1 MIVYNQLFVYKTYV
15 VNHWKVL
22 CYMHCWGMQVIDMLI
37 SRIWLKVD
45 DDDDF
50 QSVEP
55 AQRDHGLKIC
65 IGNVLKSA
73 DVGTHLHTC
82 AHPTHTHWCL
92 LMPLTW

>member
-22 CYMHCWGMQVIDMLI
+22 CYIHCWGMQVIDMLI

-45 DDDDF
+45 DDDDDF

-55 AQRDHGLKIC
+55 AQRDRGLKIFLPL
-65 IGNVLKSA
+65 IK
-73 DVGTHLHTC
+73 
-82 AHPTHTHWCL
+82 L
-92 LMPLTW
+92 LNETKIKIKQ

>member
-1 MIVYNQLFVYKTYV
+1 MIVYNQLLVYNQLFVYKTYV

-45 DDDDF
+45 DDDDDDDF

-55 AQRDHGLKIC
+55 AQRDRGLKT
-65 IGNVLKSA
+65 S
-73 DVGTHLHTC
+73 T
-82 AHPTHTHWCL
+82 
-92 LMPLTW
+92 

>member
-45 DDDDF
+45 DDDDNDDF
-50 QSVEP
+50 QSIEP
-55 AQRDHGLKIC
+55 AQRVHGLKKVEI
-65 IGNVLKSA
+65 LTKSKEFIQ
-73 DVGTHLHTC
+73 TFLN
-82 AHPTHTHWCL
+82 L
-92 LMPLTW
+92 NFMK